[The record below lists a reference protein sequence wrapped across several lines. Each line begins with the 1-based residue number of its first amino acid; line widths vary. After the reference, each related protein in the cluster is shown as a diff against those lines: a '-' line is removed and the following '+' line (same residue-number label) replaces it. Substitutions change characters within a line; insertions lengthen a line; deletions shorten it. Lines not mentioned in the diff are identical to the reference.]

1 MENFSSFFDLSG
13 KQQSPASSP
22 SQNKPN
28 TETSV
33 QFSTYNDNIIDNNTN
48 INNSSFPTEDYYII
62 SNEII
67 LGAIKQHKLLYDTTT
82 VPYAF
87 IAFYFNEYSRHQSF
101 QDSFT
106 KQFLVLFHNKK
117 NNVANAINIFA
128 RANSNVSEI
137 KYIKKASLFSDL
149 KQGYYLDCKDVLTKR
164 VVSYNNKISN
174 ELKGAIECTRA
185 IIDHIASTVKESNFK
200 LNYLQFLSNNGGDNK
215 TIPTL
220 SEIKFNGSSSYAVE
234 KQKQYIAPPKQ
245 EQQKR
250 VSNISLP
257 KLRIGKIY
265 PTSLTMSRI
274 DSAHFAFSFVE
285 ADRMYNLLKRY
296 KFNRVSYTDGF
307 DKKRKTLFTEPKS
320 NYDLF

>member
-22 SQNKPN
+22 SQDKPDI
-28 TETSV
+28 ETSV

-48 INNSSFPTEDYYII
+48 INNSSFPTEDYYIL

-128 RANSNVSEI
+128 RANSNVAEI

-164 VVSYNNKISN
+164 VVSYNNKISSD
-174 ELKGAIECTRA
+174 LKGAIECTRA
-185 IIDHIASTVKESNFK
+185 IIDHIASTVKDSNFK
-200 LNYLQFLSNNGGDNK
+200 LNYLQFLTNNGGDNK

-220 SEIKFNGSSSYAVE
+220 PEIKFGANNQPTYA
-234 KQKQYIAPPKQ
+234 KQKQFIAPPKQ

-250 VSNISLP
+250 ISNISLP
-257 KLRIGKIY
+257 KLKTNRIY

-274 DSAHFAFSFVE
+274 DSAHFAFKFVE
-285 ADRMYNLLKRY
+285 SDRMYNLLKKY
-296 KFNRVSYTDGF
+296 KFCRVSYTEGF
-307 DKKRKTLFTEPKS
+307 EKKRKALFAENKS
-320 NYDLF
+320 DYDLF